1 MNVSSIKDDGGD
13 GLGPGEEEQK
23 TARGDPL
30 TYTERLE
37 GMSEVVTAKNMQ
49 KRFLLSK
56 KTMSFK
62 K

>member
-37 GMSEVVTAKNMQ
+37 GMSEGFGETGCNQ
-49 KRFLLSK
+49 L
-56 KTMSFK
+56 
-62 K
+62 